1 LSLKTWRGTF
11 LGSSRSSLGA
21 IQTRPVSAYP
31 ESETPGGAYWDDV
44 VEGWTPTLTHRLWRA
59 HSDAVNGRLLQRWLR
74 PGQGTLLK
82 TDLFDEAVGRGLY
95 PELAARAEAVVGVD
109 VSPAA
114 VRAASQRYPDLD
126 AQVASVLAL
135 PFPDASLD
143 AVVSNSTLDHFKSHA
158 LIRAAA
164 VELART
170 IRPGGQLIITLD
182 NRTNPVIALRTSIL
196 FGSLHRLGVVP
207 YFVGATHGRRGL
219 ARLLDD
225 TGFDLQGITSIMHCP
240 PQLAACWTARRG
252 TKRSAGANGRHLQRV
267 LRFEAIEQLPTRYL
281 TGHFVAALA
290 VRR

>member
-1 LSLKTWRGTF
+1 MLSVDQPDG
-11 LGSSRSSLGA
+11 
-21 IQTRPVSAYP
+21 V
-31 ESETPGGAYWDDV
+31 YWDHVID
-44 VEGWTPTLTHRLWRA
+44 GWAPTLTHRLWRA

-74 PGQGTLLK
+74 PGQATVLK
-82 TDLFDEAVGRGLY
+82 TDLFDEAVGPGLY
-95 PELAARAEAVVGVD
+95 PELAARAEVVVGVD

-114 VRAASQRYPDLD
+114 VRAASERYPDLK
-126 AQVASVLAL
+126 AHVGSVLAL
-135 PFPDASLD
+135 PFADASLD
-143 AVVSNSTLDHFKSHA
+143 AVVSNSTLDHFKSHS

-182 NRTNPVIALRTSIL
+182 NRMNPVIALRTSIL

-219 ARLLDD
+219 AKLLDE
-225 TGFDLQGITSIMHCP
+225 TGFALVEITAIMHCP
-240 PQLAACWTARRG
+240 PQLAASWTSRRG
-252 TKRSAGANGRHLQRV
+252 TEHSADTNGRYLQRV
-267 LRFEAIEQLPTRYL
+267 LRFEAIEQLPTRHL